1 MKGNYKNK
9 VKKAF
14 STIFR
19 IVNFASMVCRLFFGE
34 SLIGL
39 IKHLL

>member
-1 MKGNYKNK
+1 MTENYKNK
-9 VKKAF
+9 VRKAF

-19 IVNFASMVCRLFFGE
+19 IVNFVSMVCRLFFGE

-39 IKHLL
+39 IQHLL